1 MIDGRQQHS
10 RGYTMAEMARM
21 MKRLGAEAA
30 LNLDGGGSTT
40 MVGRDREGDVRLLNR
55 PSDGSQRY
63 VADGIAVRYKK
74 PR

>member
-1 MIDGRQQHS
+1 MV
-10 RGYTMAEMARM
+10 ELARM

-40 MVGRDREGDVRLLNR
+40 MAGRDRKGDLRVLNK

-63 VADGIAVRYKK
+63 VADGIAVLFRK
-74 PR
+74 PG